1 MISALSGN
9 SALALLS
16 VFGRGQQA
24 SGATETRKA
33 EHPPPPPPPPPEGN
47 GASAQSVFEGLLA
60 SIDTKKLIAGLD
72 GDGDGKVDA
81 AELTKAFAKK
91 DIQVRPDL
99 TQLLADLVTSLD
111 SDGDEAISASELSTG
126 LSKLASGP
134 APVEAP
140 PRSPADK
147 AATLIDA
154 LDTDGD
160 KAISAEELQEGLK
173 AKAKQDKTLQELLFT
188 LMLEGKERQNA
199 VTNPYANVT
208 A

>member
-16 VFGRGQQA
+16 VFGRGQQP

-33 EHPPPPPPPPPEGN
+33 DRPPPPPPPEGN

-72 GDGDGKVDA
+72 GNADGKVDA
-81 AELTKAFAKK
+81 EELTKAFAKS
-91 DIQVRPDL
+91 DTQVKPDL

-111 SDGDEAISASELSTG
+111 SDGDQAISASELSTG
-126 LSKLASGP
+126 LSKLASVP
-134 APVEAP
+134 APAEAP
-140 PRSPADK
+140 PTKPADK
-147 AATLIDA
+147 AAALIGA
-154 LDTDGD
+154 LDSDGD
-160 KAISAEELQEGLK
+160 QAISAAELREGLK
-173 AKAKQDKTLQELLFT
+173 AKAKQDKTLQELVFN
-188 LMLEGKERQNA
+188 LMLEGKERQTLVA
-199 VTNPYANVT
+199 NPYASVT